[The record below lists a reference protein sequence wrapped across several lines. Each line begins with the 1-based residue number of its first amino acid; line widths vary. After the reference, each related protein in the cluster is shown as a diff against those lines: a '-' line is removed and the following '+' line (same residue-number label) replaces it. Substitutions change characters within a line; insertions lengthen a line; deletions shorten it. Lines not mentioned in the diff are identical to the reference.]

1 MILKHQHF
9 DLLGKTILERVVFNP
24 PFKAVSAMENE
35 ACFVYAVNGE
45 SVLHGATKSESFKTD
60 ESILMKCGNFINH
73 WQVSEQQ
80 SPYEAI
86 GIHFYPQV
94 LRKVYNN
101 EMPDFLKSKKAQKP
115 TAFQKMQTA
124 PLIKHYVDSLMV
136 YFENPSLVTDDLIML
151 KVKELILLLYNT
163 DSNGMRELLADL
175 FNPHD
180 IEFREIIK
188 SNIFKDLSVEDLAY
202 LARMSLS
209 SFKRKFKSV
218 FDETP
223 AKYIKKKRLEK
234 AEELLKFS
242 NLRITD
248 VCYES
253 GFNDLGNFSKS
264 FTKYFGIPPSEYQ
277 KKYLR

>member
-1 MILKHQHF
+1 MVLKHQHF
-9 DLLGKTILERVVFNP
+9 DLLGKTILERIVFNP

-35 ACFVYAVNGE
+35 ACFIYAVNGKSILYEPLQSSTLDTGE
-45 SVLHGATKSESFKTD
+45 SA
-60 ESILMKCGNFINH
+60 LMKCGNFINR
-73 WQVSEQQ
+73 WQITENQ

-86 GIHFYPQV
+86 GIHFYPHV
-94 LRKVYNN
+94 LRKVYDN
-101 EMPDFLKSKKAQKP
+101 EIPNFLKSKKSTTP
-115 TAFQKMQTA
+115 TAFQKMKAA
-124 PLIKHYVDSLMV
+124 PLIKHYIDSLMV
-136 YFENPSLVTDDLIML
+136 YFENPSLVTEELIIL

-163 DSNGMRELLADL
+163 DSNGMRELLADM
-175 FNPHD
+175 FNPHE
-180 IEFREIIK
+180 IEFKKLIK
-188 SNIFKDLSVEDLAY
+188 TNIFKDLSVEDLAY
-202 LARMSLS
+202 LSKMSLS
-209 SFKRKFKSV
+209 SFKRKFKLV

-264 FTKYFGIPPSEYQ
+264 FTKHYGFPPSEFQ
-277 KKYLR
+277 KKYLG